1 MTGLMGRSVPTVDQ
15 DLWGWLARVVLG
27 MCLLAVM
34 LTGTAHADQER
45 AQRLYDISGMEAVV
59 ESLPGDLSDAIQ
71 EGWVSDR
78 GMGTEVDLLIETYF
92 GTDKMRR
99 MLLGALATGMT
110 PEDMDTVIAGLETE
124 VGLRATQLETEA
136 AAIDYD
142 TVVARGGALYR
153 ALEEDGDPRVALYQR
168 FVTST
173 NSVDLSVIFG
183 MNVAYALLSGAMG
196 SPDLPRALSDDEIL
210 AIVNSLE
217 PQIRAEAIRFINA
230 LTAVTYGALTLAE
243 LEEYIAFLETEPV
256 ESFYEVTVKALQFF
270 LVQNMR
276 DFGHELMQLTGARR
290 T

>member
-1 MTGLMGRSVPTVDQ
+1 MRRLSSIGY
-15 DLWGWLARVVLG
+15 DLAGWLVGVVPGAFLTVG
-27 MCLLAVM
+27 L
-34 LTGTAHADQER
+34 LTGTAQADAER
-45 AQRLYDISGMEAVV
+45 AQRLYDISGMEAVI

-78 GMGTEVDLLIETYF
+78 GMATEVDLLIETYF
-92 GTDKMRR
+92 GTDKMRQ

-110 PEDMDTVIAGLETE
+110 PEDMDTVIVGLETE
-124 VGLRATQLETEA
+124 VGRRATELETEA

-217 PQIRAEAIRFINA
+217 PQIRAEAIRYINA
-230 LTAVTYGALTLAE
+230 LTAMTYGALTLAE
-243 LEEYIAFLETEPV
+243 LEEYITFLETEPV
-256 ESFYEVTVKALQFF
+256 ETFYEVTVKALQFF